1 MLRPLLMLLAT
12 LAVGLS
18 VATAAGAA
26 VVHIRVE
33 GKTQTIFGATEPR
46 AYGTTALDVLLN
58 AARAAEFFAHVTTTS
73 FGPYV
78 DQVGYYPGAGQT
90 GWVFKVN
97 GVSPPVGADQVK
109 LADGDRVLW
118 YFAQFGVAGGPA
130 TLDLSRAATG
140 CYRAVAQDDAGKETV
155 PPGLVFHLGPGRTVP
170 APAGHICP
178 KSPHGLVWATAPGTV
193 RSNRLP

>member
-1 MLRPLLMLLAT
+1 VLRRSLVLFAALA
-12 LAVGLS
+12 AVL
-18 VATAAGAA
+18 VVVQAAAAA

-33 GKTQTIFGATEPR
+33 GKTQTIFGATEPS
-46 AYGTTALDVLLN
+46 AFGANALDVLLN
-58 AARAAEFFAHVTTTS
+58 TARAGEFYAHVTTTS

-78 DQVGYYPGAGQT
+78 DQVGYWPGVGQT

-97 GVSPPVGADQVK
+97 GVSPPVGADQVQLK
-109 LADGDRVLW
+109 DGDRVLW

-130 TLDLSRAATG
+130 TLDLRRAAAG
-140 CYRAVAQDDAGKETV
+140 CYSAVAQDDQGKEKV
-155 PPGLVFHLGPGRTVP
+155 PPGLTFHVGSKTVP

-178 KSPHGLVWATAPGTV
+178 ARPHALVWASAPGAV